1 MEKKRSSGPVGACEK
16 FFKAIAANSP
26 FRPKRRI
33 SSHHRLQDSKPS
45 NPSAKTHHNQTQ
57 KHPKPVVAPA
67 EVVPIKFE
75 YSAPDPHAK
84 SAATTSQLPVAP
96 NNGKVASGP
105 APNKNMQP
113 PVSQFVQAKNIASKH
128 KPEAA
133 AAQEKRHKATTGRRM
148 ESSNNKTNANSIIDE
163 DDEDVFSKYIKRA
176 GIKIRAPS
184 SVGGDGKIN
193 APSARGGEGTAGKDH
208 FSDYINRAKQKMIRT
223 MSSFAGAGTDSN
235 K

>member
-45 NPSAKTHHNQTQ
+45 NPSAKTHHHQTQ
-57 KHPKPVVAPA
+57 KHPKPVVAPSEA
-67 EVVPIKFE
+67 VPIKFE
-75 YSAPDPHAK
+75 YSAPDPYAK

-133 AAQEKRHKATTGRRM
+133 AAQEKRYKATTGRRM

-163 DDEDVFSKYIKRA
+163 DEDVFSKYIKRA

-193 APSARGGEGTAGKDH
+193 APSATGGEGTAGEGH